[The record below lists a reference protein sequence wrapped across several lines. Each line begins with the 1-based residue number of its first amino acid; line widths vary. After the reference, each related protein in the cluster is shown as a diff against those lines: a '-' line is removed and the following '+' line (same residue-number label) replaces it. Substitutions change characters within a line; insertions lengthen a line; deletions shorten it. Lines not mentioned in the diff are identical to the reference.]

1 MKRGY
6 LKNFMAF
13 WNKKHENP
21 SPNPLNS
28 EEYERLVKRIIEFN
42 SKVAVLETNMELL
55 KTDVA
60 NLRGKFNQRL
70 KGLKEEEGK
79 EEKKEIE
86 TINNTEFVGIG

>member
-1 MKRGY
+1 
-6 LKNFMAF
+6 MAF
-13 WNKKHENP
+13 WNKSNEKTQVP
-21 SPNPLNS
+21 SQNS
-28 EEYERLVKRIIEFN
+28 VNSTEYENLAKRNVELSTRIG
-42 SKVAVLETNMELL
+42 LCETNLELL

-70 KGLKEEEGK
+70 KGLREEEGK